1 VFPSPSFRVRYELIF
16 PPDTQAEIRNWI
28 EGRFESTD
36 QRHLAWDKIEQELMK
51 LASNPS
57 LGVGALGGPFE
68 KRPIYRFGIT
78 VKNVTHYIQV
88 VYSVHESDRRVI
100 LLGFAGVRM

>member
-1 VFPSPSFRVRYELIF
+1 MRYELIF
-16 PPDTQAEIRNWI
+16 PPDTQTEVRNWL

-36 QRHLAWDKIEQELMK
+36 QRLFAWDAIERELMK
-51 LASNPS
+51 LAANPS
-57 LGVGALGGPFE
+57 LGVAALGGPFE

-78 VKNVTHYIQV
+78 VNDVTHYIQV
-88 VYSVHESDRRVI
+88 VYAVHESDRRVI